1 MTNPRLEKIYQ
12 EAGRLFLI
20 KGYANTK
27 MAEIAKASGIAVGT
41 MYSAFSGKDA
51 VFSFVLH
58 AALDPEHF
66 SGDVTLP
73 IKPTA
78 ATELIPLLKRVDK
91 ILDSI
96 MVITDDH
103 GNICKDFPALAGEL
117 FDFFADYLFATDNIK
132 KNAEIYQELREEY
145 FPSER
150 KYFLKLNDCLKR
162 YMEAGQIRSFG
173 YIISHASYLTDTMT
187 WWALN
192 ANMQNPLE
200 PVPRDTAKE
209 ICIGIIQ
216 RAYRADG
223 KQKTWRGS
231 STPLQTTGYLTLAG
245 INQNTFCGKKRQ
257 GAHTL

>member
-1 MTNPRLEKIYQ
+1 MTNPRLKKIYQ
-12 EAGRLFLI
+12 EAGRLFLT

-58 AALDPEHF
+58 ATLDPEHF
-66 SGDVTLP
+66 SDNVILP
-73 IKPTA
+73 IKPATA
-78 ATELIPLLKRVDK
+78 LELIPLLKKLDK

-96 MVITDDH
+96 MIITDDN
-103 GNICKDFPALAGEL
+103 GNIRKDFPALTGEL

-132 KNAEIYQELREEY
+132 KNAEIYHELREVY

-173 YIISHASYLTDTMT
+173 HMMSHASYLTDTMT

-192 ANMQNPLE
+192 ANIQNPQE
-200 PVPRDTAKE
+200 PIPRDMAKE
-209 ICIGIIQ
+209 ICIGIVQ
-216 RAYRADG
+216 RAYQADR
-223 KQKTWRGS
+223 K
-231 STPLQTTGYLTLAG
+231 
-245 INQNTFCGKKRQ
+245 
-257 GAHTL
+257 

>member
-12 EAGRLFLI
+12 EAGRLFLT

-58 AALDPEHF
+58 ATLDPEHF
-66 SGDVTLP
+66 SDNVLLP
-73 IKPTA
+73 IKPA
-78 ATELIPLLKRVDK
+78 MALELIPLLKKLDK

-96 MVITDDH
+96 MIITDDN
-103 GNICKDFPALAGEL
+103 GNIRKDFPTLTGEL

-132 KNAEIYQELREEY
+132 KNAEIYHELREVY
-145 FPSER
+145 FPSEK

-162 YMEAGQIRSFG
+162 YMEAGQIRSFDHMM
-173 YIISHASYLTDTMT
+173 SHASYLTDTMT

-192 ANMQNPLE
+192 ANMQNPGE

-209 ICIGIIQ
+209 ICIGIVQ
-216 RAYRADG
+216 RAY
-223 KQKTWRGS
+223 
-231 STPLQTTGYLTLAG
+231 QTDR
-245 INQNTFCGKKRQ
+245 K
-257 GAHTL
+257 

>member
-12 EAGRLFLI
+12 EAGRLFLT

-58 AALDPEHF
+58 ATMDPGHF

-73 IKPTA
+73 IKPA
-78 ATELIPLLKRVDK
+78 AASELIPLLKRLGE

-96 MVITDDH
+96 MIITDGN
-103 GNICKDFPALAGEL
+103 GNICKGFPDLAGEL

-132 KNAEIYQELREEY
+132 KNAEIYQELREVY

-150 KYFLKLNDCLKR
+150 NYSLKLTDCLKR
-162 YMEAGQIRSFG
+162 YMEAGQIRRSEH
-173 YIISHASYLTDTMT
+173 IMSHAWYLTDTMT
-187 WWALN
+187 WWAMN
-192 ANMQNPLE
+192 ANIQNPRE
-200 PVPRDTAKE
+200 PVPRDVAKE
-209 ICIGIIQ
+209 ICVGIMQ
-216 RAYRADG
+216 RAYQADG
-223 KQKTWRGS
+223 K
-231 STPLQTTGYLTLAG
+231 
-245 INQNTFCGKKRQ
+245 
-257 GAHTL
+257 

>member
-1 MTNPRLEKIYQ
+1 MTNPRLKKIYQ
-12 EAGRLFLI
+12 EAGRLFLT

-58 AALDPEHF
+58 ATLDPEHF
-66 SGDVTLP
+66 SDNVILP
-73 IKPTA
+73 IKPATA
-78 ATELIPLLKRVDK
+78 LELIPLLKKLDK

-96 MVITDDH
+96 MIITDDN
-103 GNICKDFPALAGEL
+103 GNIRKDFPALTGEL

-132 KNAEIYQELREEY
+132 KNAEIYHELREVY

-173 YIISHASYLTDTMT
+173 HMMSHASYLTDTMT

-192 ANMQNPLE
+192 ANIQNHRHCTKSLP
-200 PVPRDTAKE
+200 
-209 ICIGIIQ
+209 
-216 RAYRADG
+216 
-223 KQKTWRGS
+223 S
-231 STPLQTTGYLTLAG
+231 
-245 INQNTFCGKKRQ
+245 
-257 GAHTL
+257 

>member
-12 EAGRLFLI
+12 EAGRLFLT

-58 AALDPEHF
+58 ATLDPEHF
-66 SGDVTLP
+66 SDNVILP
-73 IKPTA
+73 IKPA
-78 ATELIPLLKRVDK
+78 MALELIPLLKKLDK

-96 MVITDDH
+96 MIITDDN
-103 GNICKDFPALAGEL
+103 GNIHKDFPTLTGEL

-132 KNAEIYQELREEY
+132 KNAEIYHELREVY
-145 FPSER
+145 FPSEK

-162 YMEAGQIRSFG
+162 YMEAGQIRSFDHMM
-173 YIISHASYLTDTMT
+173 SHASYLTDTMT

-192 ANMQNPLE
+192 ASMQNPAE
-200 PVPRDTAKE
+200 PVPHDTAKE
-209 ICIGIIQ
+209 ICIGIVQ
-216 RAYRADG
+216 RAY
-223 KQKTWRGS
+223 
-231 STPLQTTGYLTLAG
+231 QTDR
-245 INQNTFCGKKRQ
+245 K
-257 GAHTL
+257 

>member
-223 KQKTWRGS
+223 K
-231 STPLQTTGYLTLAG
+231 
-245 INQNTFCGKKRQ
+245 
-257 GAHTL
+257 

>member
-1 MTNPRLEKIYQ
+1 MTNPRLKKIYQ
-12 EAGRLFLI
+12 EAGRLFLT

-58 AALDPEHF
+58 ATLDPEHF
-66 SGDVTLP
+66 SDNVILP
-73 IKPTA
+73 IKPATA
-78 ATELIPLLKRVDK
+78 LELIPLLKKLDK

-96 MVITDDH
+96 MIITDDN
-103 GNICKDFPALAGEL
+103 GNIRKDFPALTGEL

-132 KNAEIYQELREEY
+132 KNAEIYHELREVY

-173 YIISHASYLTDTMT
+173 HMMSHASYLTDTMT

-192 ANMQNPLE
+192 AD
-200 PVPRDTAKE
+200 VS
-209 ICIGIIQ
+209 I
-216 RAYRADG
+216 
-223 KQKTWRGS
+223 
-231 STPLQTTGYLTLAG
+231 
-245 INQNTFCGKKRQ
+245 
-257 GAHTL
+257 

>member
-1 MTNPRLEKIYQ
+1 MTNPRLKKIYQ
-12 EAGRLFLI
+12 EAGRLFLT

-58 AALDPEHF
+58 ATLDPEHF
-66 SGDVTLP
+66 SDNVILP
-73 IKPTA
+73 IKPATA
-78 ATELIPLLKRVDK
+78 LELIPLLKKLDK

-96 MVITDDH
+96 MIITDDN
-103 GNICKDFPALAGEL
+103 GNIRKDFPALTGEL

-132 KNAEIYQELREEY
+132 KNAEIYHELREVY

-173 YIISHASYLTDTMT
+173 HMMSHASYLTDTMT

-192 ANMQNPLE
+192 ANIQNPQE
-200 PVPRDTAKE
+200 PIPRDTAKE
-209 ICIGIIQ
+209 ICIGIVQ
-216 RAYRADG
+216 RAYQADR
-223 KQKTWRGS
+223 K
-231 STPLQTTGYLTLAG
+231 
-245 INQNTFCGKKRQ
+245 
-257 GAHTL
+257 

>member
-12 EAGRLFLI
+12 EAGRLFLT

-58 AALDPEHF
+58 ATLDPDHF

-73 IKPTA
+73 IKPAA
-78 ATELIPLLKRVDK
+78 ATELIPLLKQVDK

-103 GNICKDFPALAGEL
+103 GNICKNFPALAGEL

-145 FPSER
+145 FPCEQ
-150 KYFLKLNDCLKR
+150 KYFRKLGDCLR
-162 YMEAGQIRSFG
+162 QYMEAGQIRSFG
-173 YIISHASYLTDTMT
+173 HIMSHVPYLTDTMT

-209 ICIGIIQ
+209 ICIDIIQ
-216 RAYRADG
+216 KAYQADG
-223 KQKTWRGS
+223 RS
-231 STPLQTTGYLTLAG
+231 
-245 INQNTFCGKKRQ
+245 
-257 GAHTL
+257 